1 VRSSLAPTVKD
12 DPVILENLGLQ
23 RTGRFCGGICADLK
37 RRAPWYLDDWIEGWR
52 GGRKTILASV
62 FMFFA
67 TLAPIIAFGAEVN
80 ANTKGEMGVVEYLIS
95 QGVGGIIWAV
105 VAGTPMVI
113 LMPTGPVTLFT
124 SQLYLLAQN
133 LNVSFLV
140 LNAWTGIF
148 CGFYMFVTAVTDN
161 CAIAQIITHFTE
173 DIFGAFISI
182 VFIYLGLENMVEK
195 FTEPEEYSSTGQ
207 CLLTLCTL
215 YVALKLCNFDSTAF
229 FNGTIRGLI
238 ADLAVPVS
246 VIIWTLV
253 GDFLKGPLDMPLKP
267 LPVPSSF
274 EPTLGSRDWFV
285 TGLGDGTCIWVGA
298 IAAIPLFFLNFI
310 DQNVTTL
317 MTHTPENKLKKGGA
331 FHWNLLILAILTAV
345 LPLFGCP
352 VTVGALPHS
361 PQFAGALA
369 QTEMVR
375 EDGVQKKKL
384 IKVHENRISPLI
396 VMALITASLS
406 IIGSFT
412 ALPFCI
418 ICDALFLFMGVT
430 GLPGNQLWERILL
443 MFSQPSLY
451 PPLPFTRAE
460 VPLYQMHLFTA
471 VQFIGFAVLFIVE
484 ESPIALAFP
493 IFLVLIALT
502 PKVLSKVSCGL
513 ISQKTVAKLDHQEH
527 EEDAKEPQSKT
538 YSIGERQSTTSSL
551 TTSHKQTAKEGLL
564 EEGNGALDRDG
575 FTHVR

>member
-1 VRSSLAPTVKD
+1 
-12 DPVILENLGLQ
+12 
-23 RTGRFCGGICADLK
+23 
-37 RRAPWYLDDWIEGWR
+37 
-52 GGRKTILASV
+52 
-62 FMFFA
+62 
-67 TLAPIIAFGAEVN
+67 
-80 ANTKGEMGVVEYLIS
+80 
-95 QGVGGIIWAV
+95 
-105 VAGTPMVI
+105 
-113 LMPTGPVTLFT
+113 
-124 SQLYLLAQN
+124 
-133 LNVSFLV
+133 
-140 LNAWTGIF
+140 
-148 CGFYMFVTAVTDN
+148 
-161 CAIAQIITHFTE
+161 
-173 DIFGAFISI
+173 
-182 VFIYLGLENMVEK
+182 
-195 FTEPEEYSSTGQ
+195 
-207 CLLTLCTL
+207 LLTVCTL

-253 GDFLKGPLDMPLKP
+253 ADFLKGPLDMPLKP
-267 LPVPSSF
+267 LPVPPTF
-274 EPTLGSRDWFV
+274 EPTMGSRDWFV
-285 TGLGDGTCIWVGA
+285 TGLGDGTCVWVGA

-317 MTHTPENKLKKGGA
+317 ITHTPENKLKKGGA
-331 FHWNLLILAILTAV
+331 FHWNLLLLGILSALF
-345 LPLFGCP
+345 PLFGCP
-352 VTVGALPHS
+352 VVVGALPHS

-384 IKVHENRISPLI
+384 IKVHENRVSPLI
-396 VMALITASLS
+396 VMGLIVASLS

-443 MFSQPSLY
+443 IFSQPSLY

-471 VQFIGFAVLFIVE
+471 VQFLGFAVLFIVE

-502 PKVLSKVSCGL
+502 PKVLSKMSCGL
-513 ISQKTVAKLDHQEH
+513 ISQKTVAKLDHQEEAQ
-527 EEDAKEPQSKT
+527 EEEANEPQSKT
-538 YSIGERQSTTSSL
+538 YSIGERQSTASSI
-551 TTSHKQTAKEGLL
+551 SHKHAAQESLL
-564 EEGNGALDRDG
+564 EEGTAAVDRDG